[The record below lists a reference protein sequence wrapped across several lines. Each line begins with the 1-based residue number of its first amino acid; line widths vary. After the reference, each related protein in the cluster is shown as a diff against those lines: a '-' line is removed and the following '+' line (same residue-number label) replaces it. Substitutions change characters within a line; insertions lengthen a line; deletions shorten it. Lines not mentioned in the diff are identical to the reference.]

1 MKTLK
6 KILLSLS
13 IAASMGAVSSSA
25 LAENDPGRITY
36 KPVEAIDLSIEKTK
50 AALDAIA
57 KGSSGEAVADL
68 IKEAADMS
76 KEINANDKVDVAR
89 SKVTGKLKSARAH
102 AKDSDLSTAEQEL
115 KDAIKA
121 FGDLKPLI

>member
-1 MKTLK
+1 MKILK

-25 LAENDPGRITY
+25 LAADPGRITY
-36 KPVEAIDLSIEKTK
+36 KPAEAIDLSIEKTK
-50 AALDAIA
+50 TALDAIA

-68 IKEAADMS
+68 IKAAADMS
-76 KEINANDKVDVAR
+76 KEINANDKVDVVR
-89 SKVTGKLKSARAH
+89 SKATSKLKSARAH
-102 AKDSDLSTAEQEL
+102 AKASALPEAEQEL

-121 FGDLKPLI
+121 FGDMKGLI

>member
-36 KPVEAIDLSIEKTK
+36 KPAEAIDLSVEKAK

-57 KGSSGEAVADL
+57 KGATADAVSDL
-68 IKEAADMS
+68 IKESADMS
-76 KEINANDKVDVAR
+76 KEINANDKVDVKRAKIT
-89 SKVTGKLKSARAH
+89 SKLKSARAH
-102 AKDSDLSTAEQEL
+102 AKDSAMSEAQQEL
-115 KDAIKA
+115 NDAIKA
-121 FGDLKPLI
+121 FDELKGLI